1 MSKNRSSTGHFES
14 AEGGL
19 GFDLQNTEKARET
32 LRVRQVYSWASSD

>member
-1 MSKNRSSTGHFES
+1 MSRNRSRTGRFES

-32 LRVRQVYSWASSD
+32 VRARRVYSWASSD